1 MTKRR
6 NVSRCSSVN
15 GCGLISDLTS
25 GVTSA
30 VGNVVGLVG
39 DVAGTV
45 VNKAVDL
52 LPVELHLPGGYRYCG
67 PGTKLK
73 KRLARGDR
81 GINKLD
87 EACKEHD
94 ISYSKYKD
102 NEHRVRADR
111 ELADRAWARVK
122 SSDASLGEK
131 AAAWA
136 VTNAMKVKAKL
147 GGGVRRGKKRC
158 DCKKKKVTQGKGYY
172 LRPYKGTGIRK
183 KKRATRGKKKS
194 SR

>member
-1 MTKRR
+1 M
-6 NVSRCSSVN
+6 
-15 GCGLISDLTS
+15 ISDIAG
-25 GVTSA
+25 GVAST
-30 VGNVVGLVG
+30 VGDVFGLVSG
-39 DVAGTV
+39 VAGTV

-73 KRLARGDR
+73 ERLARGDP

-94 ISYSKYKD
+94 IAYSKYKD
-102 NEHRVRADR
+102 NRHRSTADSL
-111 ELADRAWARVK
+111 LADRAWARVK
-122 SSDASLGEK
+122 SSDASLGER

-147 GGGVRRGKKRC
+147 GGGVRRGKKRG
-158 DCKKKKVTQGKGYY
+158 DRKKKNKTQGKGYY
-172 LRPYKGTGIRK
+172 LRPYKGSGIRK
-183 KKRATRGKKKS
+183 KKRSTRGKKKS